1 MRELDAAEIDELL
14 SKTGVGV
21 LAFDG
26 GAGPYPIPVAFGYD
40 SDTRQFV
47 VQLEGD
53 DDCYKKRCLARNPN
67 VGFTTHDQFESGTIW
82 RSVVLQGRLEAIS
95 YQDGESAFAK
105 LARNT
110 QGAPNPVRWGA
121 ADGEITPYELQV
133 EQWSGQEFTVG

>member
-1 MRELDAAEIDELL
+1 MRELDAAEIDQLL
-14 SKTGVGV
+14 STSGIGV

-40 SDTRQFV
+40 SDAQQFV

-53 DDCYKKRCLARNPN
+53 DDCYKKRCLDLNPN
-67 VGFTTHDQFESGTIW
+67 VGFTTYEQAESGTVW
-82 RSVVLQGRLEAIS
+82 RSVVLQGRLEMIS
-95 YQDGESAFAK
+95 YQDAEAAFAT

-121 ADGEITPYELQV
+121 ADGEITPYELHI
-133 EQWSGQEFTVG
+133 EHWSGQEFTLE